1 MLLSSQASPG
11 LMYADVG
18 PQVRP
23 ATVKPPSNVDP
34 VQYTS
39 LIHVQSTAK
48 DPAGMCTLNQH

>member
-1 MLLSSQASPG
+1 
-11 LMYADVG
+11 MYADVG

-23 ATVKPPSNVDP
+23 ANVKPPSNVDP

-48 DPAGMCTLNQH
+48 DPAGMCTLNQD